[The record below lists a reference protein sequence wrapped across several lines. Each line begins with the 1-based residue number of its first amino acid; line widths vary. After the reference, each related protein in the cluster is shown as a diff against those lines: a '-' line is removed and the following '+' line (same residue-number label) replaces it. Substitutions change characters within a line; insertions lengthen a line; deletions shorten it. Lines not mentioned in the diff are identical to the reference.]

1 MTRLLLYQEAPLLE
15 SSSYIQPLFP
25 TKYRECYMDGVLT
38 LEQFMPEQ
46 FMLLNCG
53 VGEDS

>member
-15 SSSYIQPLFP
+15 SSSYIQPPFP

-38 LEQFMPEQ
+38 LEQFMPDL
-46 FMLLNCG
+46 MLLNCG
-53 VGEDS
+53 VEEDS

>member
-38 LEQFMPEQ
+38 LEQFMRDL
-46 FMLLNCG
+46 MLLNCG